1 LNQYLYK
8 EMKNNYLPYY
18 VFERL
23 NSIKQHLKAY
33 SEDRE
38 EKRLHSLR
46 LDIKKL
52 NAIYVFLD
60 KTYEEN
66 FHAPDLKK
74 LFKSA
79 GAIRERYIH
88 IKTMQTMIGFPE
100 KFVLQLKKEAL
111 QLEDQFI
118 KQIPVHLHVIDH
130 LNKVLLLPVALPS
143 KKVIQQY
150 FKKEEK
156 KITTLFQKK
165 ARHKM
170 HDCRIR
176 IKQVLYAYFALPEK
190 LQDDISINRR
200 ELLKQEAKIGDWHN
214 TLATVRF
221 LSKHE
226 LDEKLQLYLNK
237 LKKQEKSEFKFL
249 SQTIF

>member
-1 LNQYLYK
+1 
-8 EMKNNYLPYY
+8 MPYY

-33 SEDRE
+33 AADRE

-52 NAIYVFLD
+52 NAIYIFLD

-74 LFKSA
+74 LFKTA

-111 QLEDQFI
+111 QLEDQLI
-118 KQIPVHLHVIDH
+118 KQIPVHIHVIDH
-130 LNKVLLLPVALPS
+130 LAKVLLLPVALPS
-143 KKVIQQY
+143 LKVITQY

-156 KITTLFQKK
+156 KIAKAFLKK
-165 ARHKM
+165 ERQSM

-176 IKQVLYAYFALPEK
+176 IKQVLYAYYALPEK
-190 LQDDISINRR
+190 IQEGISIKRR

-226 LDEKLQLYLNK
+226 LDEKLQKYLSK
-237 LKKQEKSEFKFL
+237 LKKQEKSEFKLL
-249 SQTIF
+249 SQTSF